1 LNSKVDLEF
10 LVFPQLS
17 IGYLF
22 LKILILNL
30 TITTRDISVTGDPK
44 PHEEK
49 SKFVNKN
56 LGGDLGPAL
65 DFGQPLAT
73 LWWI

>member
-1 LNSKVDLEF
+1 
-10 LVFPQLS
+10 
-17 IGYLF
+17 

-56 LGGDLGPAL
+56 LGRDLGPAL
-65 DFGQPLAT
+65 DAIVNSLKLDFGQLLAT